1 MHDLVIRGGTVVDGT
16 GAPARTADVMVDD
29 GLVVE
34 VGRAEGRARRTL
46 DADGLLVTPGWVDV
60 HTHYDGQVFWDP
72 LLTPSSWNGVTTVVM
87 GNCGVGFAPAHP
99 DLHKWL
105 IDLMEAIEDI
115 PAHTLAQGVPWGWQS
130 FSEYM
135 DCLDHTP
142 RAIDVGVLVPHGAA
156 RGFVMGERS
165 VTELATPEEIE
176 AIVALMRDG
185 MQAGA
190 LGCSTNHMTVKK
202 AIVPGTFA
210 SEEEILAVA
219 SVVGEFG
226 GLLQTSPGGFLG
238 ESPEG
243 TAENEI
249 ELMRK
254 MSVAGGGCMV
264 TYPVV
269 QYEDEPNFWRRI
281 VDWSARANQNGAYL
295 VPQVLGR
302 PLNSIASLRGNSI
315 FDATATFAQSRS
327 LPLADRLRYLK
338 RPEVRAQV
346 LSEMASAK
354 RGFHRMELIFP
365 MQDPP
370 NYEPLPDASV
380 AAIARRLGRPAE
392 EVLYDMLLE
401 QDGEATFLAISMNYA
416 GRNGDVILEMIEHPM
431 TILGLGDGG
440 AHCVG
445 LCDATTPTTVLTQ
458 WVRDRT
464 RGRRLAL
471 ERAVY
476 ELTRNPA
483 EHFGLHDRGALVPG
497 LRADVNLI
505 DLDRL
510 RLGKMEFLDDLPGGA
525 QRVIQRTT
533 GYVAT
538 IVAGETA
545 FDDGHDTGARPGRTI
560 RRRAKL
566 RQH

>member
-1 MHDLVIRGGTVVDGT
+1 
-16 GAPARTADVMVDD
+16 
-29 GLVVE
+29 
-34 VGRAEGRARRTL
+34 
-46 DADGLLVTPGWVDV
+46 
-60 HTHYDGQVFWDP
+60 
-72 LLTPSSWNGVTTVVM
+72 
-87 GNCGVGFAPAHP
+87 
-99 DLHKWL
+99 
-105 IDLMEAIEDI
+105 
-115 PAHTLAQGVPWGWQS
+115 
-130 FSEYM
+130 
-135 DCLDHTP
+135 
-142 RAIDVGVLVPHGAA
+142 
-156 RGFVMGERS
+156 
-165 VTELATPEEIE
+165 
-176 AIVALMRDG
+176 
-185 MQAGA
+185 
-190 LGCSTNHMTVKK
+190 
-202 AIVPGTFA
+202 
-210 SEEEILAVA
+210 
-219 SVVGEFG
+219 
-226 GLLQTSPGGFLG
+226 
-238 ESPEG
+238 
-243 TAENEI
+243 
-249 ELMRK
+249 
-254 MSVAGGGCMV
+254 
-264 TYPVV
+264 
-269 QYEDEPNFWRRI
+269 
-281 VDWSARANQNGAYL
+281 
-295 VPQVLGR
+295 
-302 PLNSIASLRGNSI
+302 
-315 FDATATFAQSRS
+315 
-327 LPLADRLRYLK
+327 
-338 RPEVRAQV
+338 
-346 LSEMASAK
+346 
-354 RGFHRMELIFP
+354 

-380 AAIARRLGRPAE
+380 GAIARQLGRPAE

-416 GRNGDVILEMIEHPM
+416 ERNGDVILEMIEHPM

-483 EHFGLHDRGALVPG
+483 DHFGLHDRGALVPG

-538 IVAGETA
+538 IVAGEMA

-560 RRRAKL
+560 RHRPKL

>member
-1 MHDLVIRGGTVVDGT
+1 VHDLVIRGGTVVDGT
-16 GAPARTADVMVDD
+16 GAPARTADVVVDD

-34 VGRAEGRARRTL
+34 VGRAESRARRTL
-46 DADGLLVTPGWVDV
+46 DADGLIVTPGWVDV

-99 DLHKWL
+99 EQHDWL
-105 IDLMEAIEDI
+105 IELMEAIEDI
-115 PAHTLAQGVPWGWQS
+115 PVKTLAQGVPWGWQS

-165 VTELATPEEIE
+165 VNELATPEEIE

-226 GLLQTSPGGFLG
+226 GLLQTNPSGFLG

-281 VDWSARANQNGAYL
+281 VDWSAQANQNGANL

-302 PLNSIASLRGNSI
+302 PLNSIASLRGNSL
-315 FDATATFAQSRS
+315 FDAAPTFAQSAS
-327 LPLADRLRYLK
+327 MPLAERLRYLK

-354 RGFHRMELIFP
+354 RGFHRMEVIFP

-370 NYEPLPDASV
+370 NYEPLPDTSV
-380 AAIARRLGRPAE
+380 AAIARQAGRPAE
-392 EVLYDMLLE
+392 EVFYDMLLE

-416 GRNGDVILEMIEHPM
+416 DRNGDVILEMIEHPM

-464 RGRRLAL
+464 RGRRLAI

-483 EHFGLHDRGALVPG
+483 NHFGLHDRGALVPG

-525 QRVIQRTT
+525 PRVIQRTT

-538 IVAGETA
+538 IVAGEMA
-545 FDDGHDTGARPGRTI
+545 FHDGHDTGARPGRTI
-560 RRRAKL
+560 RHRAKL
-566 RQH
+566 QRQ